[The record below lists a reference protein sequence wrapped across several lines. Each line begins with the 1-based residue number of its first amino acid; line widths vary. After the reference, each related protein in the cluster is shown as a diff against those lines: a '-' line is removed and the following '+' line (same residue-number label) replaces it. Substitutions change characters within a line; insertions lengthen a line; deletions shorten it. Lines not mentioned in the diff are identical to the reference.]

1 MKIAIIFF
9 LVILGGPAAATT
21 VNCGAQTNLD
31 GTVSQNRLPT
41 SYHIRCGEST
51 VNGFV
56 SAYATPETVQIYLNP
71 SERTVSITPTCGN
84 VRCNLQQI
92 HRRQFDASTY
102 AQIRQANGG
111 QSWTNLYVHDV
122 SFNNAETIPY
132 LMGEGDDR
140 PSTLNITTAMSAE
153 NSRQLQ
159 AARPNQTGT
168 EAFSACRFTN
178 PATGDDVPPRIISTG
193 QRDSCGA
200 PAQKLCRGTARCYSL
215 QAGRRIT
222 GEGFCRALPDG
233 SCPGADAC
241 INSTD
246 ITEDE
251 LNAAERAQ
259 RTNGNSGVE
268 L

>member
-9 LVILGGPAAATT
+9 LVILSRPAATT
-21 VNCGAQTNLD
+21 TVTCHTQSGLNGDVNEQM
-31 GTVSQNRLPT
+31 LPT
-41 SYHIRCGEST
+41 SYQVLCGEST
-51 VNGFV
+51 VAGKV
-56 SAYATPETVQIYLNP
+56 SAYAAPETVVVLLNP
-71 SERTVSITPTCGN
+71 SGRRVTITPTCGN
-84 VRCNLQQI
+84 ARCNLQQI
-92 HRRQFDASTY
+92 NRRTFDPEVY
-102 AQIRQANGG
+102 AQIRRANGG
-111 QSWTNLYVHDV
+111 QSWTNLQIQDV
-122 SFNNAETIPY
+122 SFSDAERLPY
-132 LMGEGDDR
+132 LLPGRGDR
-140 PSTLNITTAMSAE
+140 PSSTNLATALTDE
-153 NSRQLQ
+153 NVSRLTP
-159 AARPNQTGT
+159 ARASEN
-168 EAFSACRFTN
+168 ESEVFSACRFTN

-259 RTNGNSGVE
+259 RTNRNSGVE